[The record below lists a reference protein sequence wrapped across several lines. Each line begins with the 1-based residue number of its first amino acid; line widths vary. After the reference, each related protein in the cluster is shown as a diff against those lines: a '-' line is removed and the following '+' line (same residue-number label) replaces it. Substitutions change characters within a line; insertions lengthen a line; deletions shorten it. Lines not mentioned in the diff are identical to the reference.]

1 MRYRVLGAQLA
12 AGLLATVGLAGCS
25 SVVKEQRTTTIDSD
39 PPGATVLASG
49 VEIGAT
55 PLTVRPDEVFPPHF
69 VGFEYRSSGTL
80 TVKKPGCKTF
90 SEQVNDAVLSRD
102 IHVKLDCDPNYRPS
116 PAVRAPAPPAASAP
130 TSPAARPDAS
140 IAARLQ
146 RLDALRKQGLI
157 TADEYRQ
164 IRKKI
169 LDAL

>member
-1 MRYRVLGAQLA
+1 MRNRVRGAQVAAGVLA
-12 AGLLATVGLAGCS
+12 ALGLAGCS

-39 PPGATVLASG
+39 PAGAIVLASG

-55 PLTVRPDEVFPPHF
+55 PVTVRPDEVFPPRF
-69 VGFEYRSSGTL
+69 VGFEYRASGTL

-116 PAVRAPAPPAASAP
+116 PTASAETRPATSAPA
-130 TSPAARPDAS
+130 SPAARPDAS

-146 RLDALRKQGLI
+146 RLDALRKRGLI
-157 TADEYRQ
+157 TADEYQQ

-169 LDAL
+169 LNEL